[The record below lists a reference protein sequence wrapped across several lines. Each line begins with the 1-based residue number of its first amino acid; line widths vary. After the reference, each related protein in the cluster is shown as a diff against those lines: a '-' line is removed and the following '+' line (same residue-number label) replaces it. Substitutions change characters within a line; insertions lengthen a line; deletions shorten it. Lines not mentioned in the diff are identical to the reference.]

1 MALANKTLRKL
12 NFDYMQLVH
21 IEMQLDA
28 KKKSFAVGAR
38 TQSNIPSDII
48 PIENSVQ

>member
-12 NFDYMQLVH
+12 NFDYMQLVY

-28 KKKSFAVGAR
+28 KKSFADGAP

>member
-1 MALANKTLRKL
+1 MALTNKTLRKL

-28 KKKSFAVGAR
+28 KKSFADGAP
-38 TQSNIPSDII
+38 TQSNIPSDIN